1 MQRKRSKQTFKS
13 GKQTFKTGFI
23 KDMYTLLNDHNKLFH
38 RYPIQKIELLV
49 RLLICIYLRQPY
61 LIIENEKSIAKE
73 PSMIHTAFFV
83 HSVYDTLRDID
94 AKLKLCPDRQT
105 AMLELDKESSD
116 MCRFVLSRLL
126 FHTDETLYGQP
137 NYRFTHLYEKLYISI
152 CKKLELE
159 IDNDFLKALDLCK
172 VKGKYTYVSHVAK

>member
-1 MQRKRSKQTFKS
+1 MLRKQTKQTFKS
-13 GKQTFKTGFI
+13 GKQIFKIGFI
-23 KDMYTLLNDHNKLFH
+23 KDMYTMLNDHNRLFH
-38 RYPIQKIELLV
+38 RYPIQKIELLA

-61 LIIENEKSIAKE
+61 LISSNEKSIE

-126 FHTDETLYGQP
+126 FHTDEMLYGQP

-152 CKKLELE
+152 CEKLELE
-159 IDNDFLKALDLCK
+159 TDNDLLKAFDVC
-172 VKGKYTYVSHVAK
+172 KGKGRFTYVSHVPK